1 MNPDQFYHDRQ
12 EVWQRFAH
20 LLERSQKSLQQFSPK
35 EVTHL
40 GQLYRTVASDLALA
54 QREFPNHRVTI
65 YLNQLVAQGHAVVYR
80 GEPLAMRRLRR
91 YFTHGLPQVF
101 RQTAHFTLV
110 AALLLCLPALLL
122 GLVVYADPEAAR
134 VFLPAN
140 VQQLIPLVEQQELWV
155 DIPVT
160 ERPYFS
166 SVIMT
171 NNIRVSFMA
180 FAGGMTAGLFTVYI
194 MVFNGLLLGGLT
206 GLTAH
211 HGVGW
216 ELWHFVIGHGVIELS
231 TIFIAG
237 GSGLMLGWAI
247 INPGLLSRRDAL
259 MLAARKAL
267 YLIVGCIPLLIIAG
281 LIEGFISPNDNIPP
295 LLKWAVGIGS
305 GLLMFAYLL
314 LAGRDETEAS
324 RFTPHV
330 SIQTASHPE

>member
-1 MNPDQFYHDRQ
+1 MNPEQFYHDRQ
-12 EVWQRFAH
+12 HVWQQFAQ
-20 LLERSQKSLQQFSPK
+20 LVERGQNSLQQFSPD
-35 EVTHL
+35 EVRQL

-54 QREFPNHRVTI
+54 QREFPQHRVTT

-80 GEPLAMRRLRR
+80 GEPLATRRLRR
-91 YFTHGLPQVF
+91 FLTHRFPQVF
-101 RQTAHFTLV
+101 RETLPFTVV
-110 AALLLCLPALLL
+110 ATLLLCLPALLL
-122 GLVVYADPEAAR
+122 GLAVYADPDTAR
-134 VFLPAN
+134 IFLPPQI
-140 VQQLIPLVEQQELWV
+140 QQVIPLVEQQELWV

-180 FAGGMTAGLFTVYI
+180 FAGGVTAGLFTIYI
-194 MVFNGLLLGGLT
+194 MVFNGLMLGGLT

-259 MLAARKAL
+259 LLAARKAL
-267 YLIVGCIPLLIIAG
+267 YLILGCIPLLIIAG
-281 LIEGFISPNDNIPP
+281 LIEGFISPNESIPP
-295 LLKWAVGIGS
+295 LVKWAVGIGS
-305 GLLMFAYLL
+305 GLLMFAYLF
-314 LAGRDETEAS
+314 LAGRDNADSGHAS
-324 RFTPHV
+324 ALN
-330 SIQTASHPE
+330 ILD

>member
-1 MNPDQFYHDRQ
+1 MNPDQFYHARQ
-12 EVWQRFAH
+12 KVWQQFAH
-20 LLERSQKSLQQFSPK
+20 LVQRGQTNLQQFSPQ
-35 EVTHL
+35 EVHQL
-40 GQLYRTVASDLALA
+40 GQLYRAVASDLALA
-54 QREFPNHRVTI
+54 QREFPRHRVTI
-65 YLNQLVAQGHAVVYR
+65 YLNQLVAQGHALIYQ
-80 GEPLAMRRLRR
+80 EQPLAARRLRLF
-91 YFTHGLPQVF
+91 FTHRLPQVF
-101 RQTAHFTLV
+101 RQTAHFTLT

-122 GLVVYADPEAAR
+122 GIVVYTDPEAAR
-134 VFLPAN
+134 IFLPPQ

-155 DIPVT
+155 DIPVQ

-180 FAGGMTAGLFTVYI
+180 FAGGMTAGLFTTYI
-194 MVFNGLLLGGLT
+194 MVFNGLMLGGLT

-247 INPGLLSRRDAL
+247 ISPGLFSRRDAL
-259 MLAARKAL
+259 TLAARQAL
-267 YLIVGCIPLLIIAG
+267 YLIVGCVPLLIIAG
-281 LIEGFISPNDNIPP
+281 LIEGFISPNEAIPP
-295 LLKWAVGIGS
+295 LLKWGVGIGS

-314 LAGRDETEAS
+314 LAGHDNPID
-324 RFTPHV
+324 PHD
-330 SIQTASHPE
+330 SHTN

>member
-1 MNPDQFYHDRQ
+1 MNPEQFYHDRQ
-12 EVWQRFAH
+12 QVWQQFAH
-20 LLERSQKSLQQFSPK
+20 LVQRGQHSLQQFSPD
-35 EVTHL
+35 EVRQL

-54 QREFPNHRVTI
+54 QREFPRHKVTA
-65 YLNQLVAQGHAVVYR
+65 YLNQLVAQGHALVYQ
-80 GEPLAMRRLRR
+80 GEPLATRRLRR
-91 YFTHGLPQVF
+91 YFTHRLPQVF
-101 RQTAHFTLV
+101 RQTVHFTLL

-122 GLVVYADPEAAR
+122 GLVVYTDPDAVR
-134 VFLPAN
+134 IFLPAQI
-140 VQQLIPLVEQQELWV
+140 QQLIPMVEQQELWV
-155 DIPVT
+155 DIPVQ

-247 INPGLLSRRDAL
+247 INPGLFSRRDAL
-259 MLAARKAL
+259 VLAARQAL
-267 YLIVGCIPLLIIAG
+267 YLILGCVPLLIIAG
-281 LIEGFISPNDNIPP
+281 LIEGFISPNENIPP
-295 LLKWAVGIGS
+295 LVKWAVGIGS

-314 LAGRDETEAS
+314 LAGRQDDYES
-324 RFTPHV
+324 TPTH
-330 SIQTASHPE
+330 

>member
-1 MNPDQFYHDRQ
+1 MNPEQFYHDRQ
-12 EVWQRFAH
+12 HVWQQFAQ
-20 LLERSQKSLQQFSPK
+20 LVERGQSSLQQFSPD
-35 EVTHL
+35 EVRQL

-54 QREFPNHRVTI
+54 QREFPQHRVTT

-80 GEPLAMRRLRR
+80 GEPLATRRLRR
-91 YFTHGLPQVF
+91 FLTHRFPQVF
-101 RQTAHFTLV
+101 RETLPFTVV
-110 AALLLCLPALLL
+110 ATLLLCLPALLL
-122 GLVVYADPEAAR
+122 GLAVYADPDTAR
-134 VFLPAN
+134 IFLPPQI
-140 VQQLIPLVEQQELWV
+140 QQVIPLVEQQELWV

-180 FAGGMTAGLFTVYI
+180 FAGGVTAGLLTIYI
-194 MVFNGLLLGGLT
+194 MVFNGLMLGGLT

-237 GSGLMLGWAI
+237 GSGLMLGWSI

-259 MLAARKAL
+259 LLAARKAL
-267 YLIVGCIPLLIIAG
+267 YLILGCIPLLIIAG
-281 LIEGFISPNDNIPP
+281 LIEGFISPNESIPP
-295 LLKWAVGIGS
+295 LVKWAVGIGS
-305 GLLMFAYLL
+305 GLLMFAYLF
-314 LAGRDETEAS
+314 LAGRDNEDSGHAS
-324 RFTPHV
+324 ALN
-330 SIQTASHPE
+330 ILD